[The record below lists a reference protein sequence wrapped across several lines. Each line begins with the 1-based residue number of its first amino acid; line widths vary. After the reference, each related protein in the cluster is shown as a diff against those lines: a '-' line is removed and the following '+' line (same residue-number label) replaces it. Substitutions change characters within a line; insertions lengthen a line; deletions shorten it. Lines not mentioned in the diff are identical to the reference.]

1 MTPML
6 SMPGGLEWIS
16 IAEVLMPWI
25 LGITAV
31 LDREHETATRIVF
44 VLLCIFIPI
53 FSIGYWLYSLSKK
66 KADETK
72 SFAKGLLY
80 SLIVRRD
87 TGFLFFR
94 YGL

>member
-6 SMPGGLEWIS
+6 SMPGGLEWIF
-16 IAEVLMPWI
+16 IAAVLIPWI
-25 LGITAV
+25 LGIRAV

-53 FSIGYWLYSLSKK
+53 FSIGYWLYTLLMK

-72 SFAKGLLY
+72 KIA
-80 SLIVRRD
+80 
-87 TGFLFFR
+87 
-94 YGL
+94 